1 MTGFTQ
7 LPVQPTLT
15 LTPPLTPCL
24 TSVKSEQGWEVSE
37 ITQVPD
43 KLPEREGRCSSS
55 LCLQCWLGTD
65 CPHLRQQRALTGKW

>member
-7 LPVQPTLT
+7 LPTKRSLT

-24 TSVKSEQGWEVSE
+24 PSVKSEQGWEVSE

-43 KLPEREGRCSSS
+43 KLLGRDGRCSSS
-55 LCLQCWLGTD
+55 LCLQRQSETD
-65 CPHLRQQRALTGKW
+65 CPCIRQQRVPTRKR